1 MENEINNN
9 DTNISINLNR
19 SGFVNLID
27 VENFIRETI
36 TRYEA
41 LGPLYIASYSS
52 ISYHN
57 GQWRAEVTLT
67 TRDPNSVD
75 NVLEIG
81 GVAVGNW

>member
-1 MENEINNN
+1 MENEINNI
-9 DTNISINLNR
+9 DTNITINLNR
-19 SGFVNLID
+19 GGFVNLID

-41 LGPLYIASYSS
+41 LGPLYIANYSS

-67 TRDPNSVD
+67 TRDPQTIQPGVW
-75 NVLEIG
+75 IG
-81 GVAVGNW
+81 GEEVGNW